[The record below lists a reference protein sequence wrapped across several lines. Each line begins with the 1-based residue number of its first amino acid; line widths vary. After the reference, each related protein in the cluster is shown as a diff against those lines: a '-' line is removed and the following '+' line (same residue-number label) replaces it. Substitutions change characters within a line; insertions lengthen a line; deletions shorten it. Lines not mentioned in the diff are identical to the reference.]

1 MVPIIIAPA
10 IKRPR
15 TSFPPLTIDIAAP
28 VKIGVGLFVNVG
40 VTVRF
45 TAKDDVDVEVACVVE
60 VPFVPLQEQEVVVA
74 VTVIK
79 EVLPEETEAEVE
91 AEVDVTTLDDPVGVP
106 SPPVTDGKDG
116 AELPTA
122 EQMASPAVLLDST
135 QRAPYCGWFR
145 LSSQLPGPREVPS
158 QRRMIGPAA
167 Q

>member
-1 MVPIIIAPA
+1 
-10 IKRPR
+10 
-15 TSFPPLTIDIAAP
+15 
-28 VKIGVGLFVNVG
+28 
-40 VTVRF
+40 
-45 TAKDDVDVEVACVVE
+45 VVE
-60 VPFVPLQEQEVVVA
+60 DPVVPLQEQEVVVA

-79 EVLPEETEAEVE
+79 EVLPEDMEAEVE
-91 AEVDVTTLDDPVGVP
+91 ADVETTTLEDPVGVP
-106 SPPVTDGKDG
+106 NPPVTDGKGG

-158 QRRMIGPAA
+158 QRRIIGPVA